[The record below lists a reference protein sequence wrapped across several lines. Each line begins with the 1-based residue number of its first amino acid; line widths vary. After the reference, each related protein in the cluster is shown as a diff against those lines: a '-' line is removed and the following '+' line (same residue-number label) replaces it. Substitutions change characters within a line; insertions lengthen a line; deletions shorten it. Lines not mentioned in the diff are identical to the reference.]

1 MITLSTHL
9 CSRDE
14 FEKCKKYSYICKKV
28 EIMARTVT
36 VSLGKHY
43 EDFIQSNIKSGRYN
57 NTSEVIRAAL
67 RKMEEDEAK
76 IAAFCNAIDEGDA
89 SPDVIDFNA
98 EDFIK
103 EILDDTKIR
112 IIRILHERMDF
123 PRHL

>member
-1 MITLSTHL
+1 METFCAQL
-9 CSRDE
+9 CSIGE
-14 FEKCKKYSYICKKV
+14 FEECKKYSYICKKV
-28 EIMARTVT
+28 KNMARTVT

-43 EDFIQSNIKSGRYN
+43 EEFIQSNIKSGRYN

-89 SPDVIDFNA
+89 SPDVTDFNA

-103 EILDDTKIR
+103 EMEDSWRGK
-112 IIRILHERMDF
+112 
-123 PRHL
+123 